1 MSAFLKLIAGHK
13 IENFDAGGVVIE
25 QGTIGGRLYVLI
37 QGEIEVLRDKVRV
50 AKISEPGAIFG
61 EMRVLLGGPHHA
73 TVRTLKPSSFAIIEN
88 PQQFLA
94 SSPEASL
101 RVARMLAARLD
112 TLNQYLVDVKRQ
124 YEGHE
129 HLGMVHDVIHT
140 LIHHQPR
147 QSAP

>member
-13 IENFDAGGVVIE
+13 IEHFDAGGIVIE
-25 QGTIGGRLYVLI
+25 QGTVGHLLYVLI

-50 AKISEPGAIFG
+50 AKICEPGAIFG
-61 EMRVLLGGPHHA
+61 EMHVLLGGHHHA

-88 PQQFLA
+88 PKQFLA

-112 TLNQYLVDVKRQ
+112 TLNKYLVDVKRQ

-129 HLGMVHDVIHT
+129 QLGMVHDVLHT
-140 LIHHQPR
+140 LMHHQPR
-147 QSAP
+147 HSDQ